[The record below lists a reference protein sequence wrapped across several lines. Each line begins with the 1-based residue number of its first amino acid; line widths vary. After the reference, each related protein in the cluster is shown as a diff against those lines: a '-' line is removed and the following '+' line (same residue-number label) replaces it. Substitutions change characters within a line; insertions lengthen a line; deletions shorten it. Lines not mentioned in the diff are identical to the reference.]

1 MFNHFFIVFDYSI
14 FVVKRTQKANVCL
27 MFQAQLKQIKQEIRI
42 VLSLCVC
49 VCAISKFSAPNAEQ
63 QQQQ

>member
-1 MFNHFFIVFDYSI
+1 
-14 FVVKRTQKANVCL
+14 

-42 VLSLCVC
+42 VLSLCMCVC